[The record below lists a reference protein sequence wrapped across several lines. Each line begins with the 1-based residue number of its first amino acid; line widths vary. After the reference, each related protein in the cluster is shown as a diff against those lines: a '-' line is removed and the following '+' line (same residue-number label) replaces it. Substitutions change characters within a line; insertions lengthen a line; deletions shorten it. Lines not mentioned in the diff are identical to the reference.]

1 MNLYASVRDE
11 NGNIII
17 IRDSGYKTKREFKE
31 TLSMNG
37 FKIRFVC
44 IDDEDV
50 IDHEAEK
57 YEYKLQ
63 KARENAKYKREW
75 LKTNHTESSENAEA
89 VAEVENANEDIDY
102 TLMSDNDL
110 HDVVFSQLDYIN
122 CDLMET
128 CVYNDL
134 NGNGKYVHVSDNDF
148 MDVTPALAEYNRR
161 FGTTEIF
168 CLIYRHFE
176 SRKTHVEY
184 DSFDD
189 TMHVVEV
196 IPYDDDG
203 NIIEY
208 GYYVGDYYVRYSGV
222 TENIEI
228 VEANET
234 ETEITNETK
243 NEKELKKAMKKTNR
257 EFKVNGTT
265 YSVVNNTNYNKEFAF
280 EQNSMKYYAM
290 KLLTTDNTKKVW
302 VKIGITGNT
311 IDNVKEKIKE
321 TENSEKAENAISTDN
336 NISELTKSVIEL
348 DKIKKSN
355 NEISEKS
362 REFLKEF
369 NALSKDIITNAVNN
383 TIKNTN
389 KALLRIKINN
399 LMCFTYLLTQS
410 ICKFLQNSNK
420 VPNNTDGFIRYMR
433 FNFLGIV
440 FNIQVIDGKI
450 IYVNF
455 GCLSMIINNRCN
467 YIAYDYVLDCYTYF
481 SNIYYNIGRFIIN
494 AYRHIHSNTYR
505 KITSQHS
512 LLKMFCGSY
521 AENHS

>member
-50 IDHEAEK
+50 IDYEAEK

-75 LKTNHTESSENAEA
+75 LKTHRTELVERAET
-89 VAEVENANEDIDY
+89 VAEVENAETVAEVDY

-110 HDVVFSQLDYIN
+110 HDVVLSQLDYIN
-122 CDLMET
+122 RDLMET

-148 MDVTPALAEYNRR
+148 MDVTPALAEFNRR

-189 TMHVVEV
+189 TMYIVEV

-203 NIIEY
+203 NIIEF

-228 VEANET
+228 VEVNENEP
-234 ETEITNETK
+234 ETTNETK
-243 NEKELKKAMKKTNR
+243 NEKEVKKAMEKTNR
-257 EFKVNGTT
+257 EFKVNNTT
-265 YSVVNNTNYNKEFAF
+265 YSVVNNPNYNKEFAF
-280 EQNSMKYYAM
+280 EPNSMKYYAM
-290 KLLTTDNTKKVW
+290 KLLTTDNTTKTW
-302 VKIGITGNT
+302 VKTGITGNT
-311 IDNVKEKIKE
+311 IDNVKEKVNEWEDFMKYVDNYTSTKTAEIVE
-321 TENSEKAENAISTDN
+321 PVENAI
-336 NISELTKSVIEL
+336 
-348 DKIKKSN
+348 
-355 NEISEKS
+355 
-362 REFLKEF
+362 R
-369 NALSKDIITNAVNN
+369 
-383 TIKNTN
+383 NTN

-399 LMCFTYLLTQS
+399 LMCFTYLLTQA
-410 ICKFLQNSNK
+410 ICKFLQNCNK
-420 VPNNTDGFIRYMR
+420 VPNNTNGFIRCMK

-450 IYVNF
+450 IYVSF

-467 YIAYDYVLDCYTYF
+467 YIAYDYVLDCYIYF
-481 SNIYYNIGRFIIN
+481 SNIYYNIGRCIIN
-494 AYRHIHSNTYR
+494 AYRHIHINSYR
-505 KITSQHS
+505 KVTTQHI
-512 LLKMFCGSY
+512 LLKQFCGSY

>member
-17 IRDSGYKTKREFKE
+17 VRDSGYKTKREFKE

-50 IDHEAEK
+50 IDYEAEK

-75 LKTNHTESSENAEA
+75 LKTNHTEQVENAEPA
-89 VAEVENANEDIDY
+89 AEVENAEPLVEVENAEKDVDY

-110 HDVVFSQLDYIN
+110 HDVVLSQLDYIN
-122 CDLMET
+122 RDLMET

-148 MDVTPALAEYNRR
+148 MDVTSALAEYNRR

-189 TMHVVEV
+189 TMYIVEV
-196 IPYDDDG
+196 IPTDDDG

-228 VEANET
+228 T
-234 ETEITNETK
+234 EVNETK
-243 NEKELKKAMKKTNR
+243 NEKEVKKAIKKTSR
-257 EFKVNGTT
+257 EFKVNNTT
-265 YSVVNNTNYNKEFAF
+265 YSVVNNPNYSKEFAF
-280 EQNSMKYYAM
+280 EPNCAKYYAV
-290 KLLTTDNTKKVW
+290 KLLTTDNITNTW

-311 IDNVKEKIKE
+311 IDNVKEKVSAWEDFMKYVE
-321 TENSEKAENAISTDN
+321 NTENSEKLE
-336 NISELTKSVIEL
+336 
-348 DKIKKSN
+348 
-355 NEISEKS
+355 
-362 REFLKEF
+362 
-369 NALSKDIITNAVNN
+369 N
-383 TIKNTN
+383 TINTN

-399 LMCFTYLLTQS
+399 LMCFTYLLTQA

-420 VPNNTDGFIRYMR
+420 VPNSTNGFIRYMK

-455 GCLSMIINNRCN
+455 GRLSMVVNNRCN
-467 YIAYDYVLDCYTYF
+467 YTAYDYVLDCYMYF
-481 SNIYYNIGRFIIN
+481 SDIYYNIGRFIIN

-505 KITSQHS
+505 KISTQHS